1 MKVVMVSSESLPFA
15 KVGGLGDVVYSL
27 SRKLVSRNVKVSIV
41 MPFYKCIKEN
51 VSSLEE
57 VASFNVKMSWRNQP
71 CKIFHLSKDRID
83 FYFINNDYYFSRDKI
98 YGENDDFERF
108 SFFSLS
114 CYELI
119 FSYMKKV
126 DIVHI
131 HDHQGAIIPLLYYH
145 NHLEEYSK
153 NRTRFMLTIH
163 NPCFQGKCQRQDL
176 YNYFNLPEKYF
187 DEGLARLDDQV
198 NILKSAIML
207 SDLVTTVSPSHKD
220 ELLNGVSSYGLK
232 KKKKIKKSDFNGTLN
247 GLEEN

>member
-83 FYFINNDYYFSRDKI
+83 FYFINSDYYFSRDKI

-108 SFFSLS
+108 
-114 CYELI
+114 I
-119 FSYMKKV
+119 APK
-126 DIVHI
+126 
-131 HDHQGAIIPLLYYH
+131 IIRIPRKTESVMTAGFAKGFLLF
-145 NHLEEYSK
+145 L
-153 NRTRFMLTIH
+153 
-163 NPCFQGKCQRQDL
+163 
-176 YNYFNLPEKYF
+176 
-187 DEGLARLDDQV
+187 
-198 NILKSAIML
+198 
-207 SDLVTTVSPSHKD
+207 
-220 ELLNGVSSYGLK
+220 
-232 KKKKIKKSDFNGTLN
+232 
-247 GLEEN
+247 